1 MLKER
6 GAKDVLPELGVWVSR
21 LDPNAANYEHL
32 RLEALWAYQ
41 SLDVPEPKLLASVLE
56 SKEPGARATASR
68 IAGEWASRL
77 SNPVA
82 VLAPRVLDENPRVRL
97 EAVRALVQLNTPT
110 AAVVASQALDKP
122 LDKWLDYAIWLTLR
136 ELAPVW
142 LPELQAGKIDFGG
155 DPKKIVFAL
164 QAAGSGDVV
173 KPLLGLWT
181 SGKIGR
187 DRAAA
192 VLPMVAQLGGPVELQ
207 TAWTEAG
214 KLAAEQPGTA
224 TAILAGLEQSARQRN
239 AKPTNSRN
247 SVANL
252 IASTNADVRLAAVKL
267 AGAWK
272 EDAARVELVK
282 LVEATDTAV
291 SLRQAAADSLASIGT
306 LDAVKAL
313 AALGAADRPVA
324 VRLAAVSALASADT
338 GTAAKLAVELLG
350 DSPIS
355 ADPSTLFTAFAQRKT
370 GAAELARALKGK
382 KLPGD
387 VAKIGVRVAKAAGQP
402 DQTLIDALTTAGS
415 LTTPKRDFTKAEID
429 ALTANVL
436 KLGDAA
442 RGEKIYRR
450 ADANCMKCHAI
461 AGAGGVV
468 GPDFTSI
475 GASAQPD
482 YLVESLLLPN
492 AKIKEGYNS
501 YIVATVDGKVVT
513 GTKVREANGQLVL
526 RDAEDREIVIPL
538 ADIES
543 RKDGKSLM
551 PDGTTDSLTG
561 QEFLDLAKFL
571 SVLGKVDSGY
581 AAAAGRVVRRW
592 ETVQLTKELFT
603 LTNRDRIA
611 AVARPGAAISWVPA
625 YSLVSGDLPLTEL
638 PQFQPH
644 KTQPPY
650 SVARFQLDVTT
661 AGKVKL
667 LLNDPVGLSL
677 WVDGVPL
684 DAAKEMT
691 PTLKAGVRTVTVAVN
706 SELRQS
712 PLRVELDE
720 VSGSPARARII
731 GGK

>member
-461 AGAGGVV
+461 AGAGRVV